1 MALTDKLSA
10 IADAIRAKTGKSD
23 SMTLEQM
30 PTEIASITGG
40 GSGGGSADG
49 LVTVTF
55 MNGDVE
61 LFSRPVY
68 IGDDCPEPVAQG
80 RFDAP
85 TKESTAQYS
94 YTFYGWGASD
104 GGAADANIL
113 KNIRADKTVYAVFA
127 ETARLFNIT
136 FYDDNG
142 TTVLATK
149 QFGYGTIPNY
159 TPTKAGYMF
168 GGWNPK
174 PVPVTGDASYTVVWT
189 TQLASGTSL
198 QTTWRLYTNGTLRI
212 SGTGEPQ
219 WYNKTGYTSNPL
231 YQYRTQIKEVIIEEG
246 VTGIPSYYFYKDYDA
261 IESITL
267 ADSVISLGAYSLY
280 SCGALKSINFPDN
293 LQTIGDYALYACVEL
308 TSSIDIPNSVTSIGE
323 KAFMLCKKVASIT
336 IGNGVTSLPYYC
348 FAECYALES
357 ITIPANITELPQ
369 GGFNKCTSLASVT
382 FQGAITQIGAA
393 AFASNAITTITIPAS
408 VTVIGR
414 SAFYGCPLASAYF
427 ENPNGWTVNGTAT
440 AATDLADPATAASL
454 LVQDTY
460 WSRS

>member
-1 MALTDKLSA
+1 MALTDKLTA
-10 IADAIRAKTGKSD
+10 IAEAIRAKTGKSD

-55 MNGDVE
+55 MNGGVE

-113 KNIRADKTVYAVFA
+113 KNITEDKTVYAIFA

-168 GGWNPK
+168 GGWNPE

-189 TQLASGTSL
+189 TELASGTSGSGVKW
-198 QTTWRLYTNGTLRI
+198 TLYTNGLLRLY
-212 SGTGEPQ
+212 GTGAPQ
-219 WYNKTGYTSNPL
+219 LYNKNDYTGNPI
-231 YQYRTQIKEVIIEEG
+231 YKYRTQITKVVVEEG
-246 VTGIPSYYFYKDYDA
+246 VTSVPSYFFYKDYDA
-261 IESITL
+261 ITSVTL
-267 ADSVISLGAYSLY
+267 ADSVTTIGNYAFY
-280 SCGALKSINFPDN
+280 SCGALNSINLPD
-293 LQTIGDYALYACVEL
+293 GL
-308 TSSIDIPNSVTSIGE
+308 T
-323 KAFMLCKKVASIT
+323 T
-336 IGNGVTSLPYYC
+336 IGNYAFYICPITSIVIPGSVTTFGTNAFQMCRSLVSVTLGNGLTALPYYC
-348 FAECYALES
+348 FAECAALES
-357 ITIPANITELPQ
+357 ITIPASITEIPE
-369 GGFNKCTSLASVT
+369 GGFNKCTSLSSVT
-382 FQGAITQIGAA
+382 FNGAIAKISTA
-393 AFASNAITTITIPAS
+393 AFASTAITTITIPAS
-408 VTVIGR
+408 VTIISS
-414 SAFYGCPLASAYF
+414 SAFSYSSLTSAYF
-427 ENPNGWTVNGTAT
+427 ENPNGWTAGGTALT
-440 AATDLADPATAASL
+440 ATELEDPATAASL
-454 LVQDTY
+454 LLQGKY